1 MMRHVTGFSNS
12 TKIRYIVNG
21 FGMYGTVN
29 DLFTKTATVSHGNA
43 LRQAINHLSYIRK
56 ASPNRGDARPV
67 GVAITHDGVQVQIDL
82 MAN

>member
-1 MMRHVTGFSNS
+1 MRHVSGFSNS

-29 DLFTKTATVSHGNA
+29 DLFTKPATVSHGAA
-43 LRQAINHLSYIRK
+43 LRLAIQKLAYDRRRS
-56 ASPNRGDARPV
+56 SFTGDGRPV
-67 GVAITHDGVQVQIDL
+67 GIGITHEGIDVQINL